1 MSLRFFHD
9 FIIEMLN
16 IVIELFIDI
25 IELEDSKKTIF
36 QTRNSNVWFM

>member
-16 IVIELFIDI
+16 IIIELFIDI
-25 IELEDSKKTIF
+25 IELEDPKKTIF
-36 QTRNSNVWFM
+36 QTRNSNV